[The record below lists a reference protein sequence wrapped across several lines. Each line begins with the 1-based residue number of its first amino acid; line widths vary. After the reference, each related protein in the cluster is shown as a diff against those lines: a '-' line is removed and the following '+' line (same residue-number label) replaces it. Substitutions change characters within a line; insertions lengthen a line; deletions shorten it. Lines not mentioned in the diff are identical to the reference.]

1 MESMIEKKNLIKKHK
16 EISDKTTQEQSG
28 IKRTIND
35 KIRKDKIR
43 QRCNEKKKINL
54 HTHVQEYHALTP
66 GQSYT
71 LTDHPLQLLTL

>member
-43 QRCNEKKKINL
+43 QRCTEKKKINL
-54 HTHVQEYHALTP
+54 HTHVDYRK
-66 GQSYT
+66 YT
-71 LTDHPLQLLTL
+71 IATFTCTIC